1 MCIASVGL
9 CPLFIWPI
17 CSPCLICSARDA
29 QTSLYTVQ
37 KPNVF
42 KVWGSHR
49 SIPSFG
55 RFCMVS
61 CLLSKNTSC
70 GITVASSIVLRISLS
85 ARLAM
90 FLQVNHASLCS
101 CVFLVPDA
109 FFFFFA
115 VCRGLSWHV
124 VSPAFLRRVS
134 FSALRFSR
142 LCCLFIFL
150 LLIRSCSRCSLLL
163 WCGLRWCHAWPPRLR
178 FAKGQIRTCLE
189 FVNTCKNSQC
199 LKIIRQQKND

>member
-1 MCIASVGL
+1 MCIASVAL

-17 CSPCLICSARDA
+17 CSPSLICSARDA

-49 SIPSFG
+49 RIPSFG

-124 VSPAFLRRVS
+124 VSPAVLRRAS
-134 FSALRFSR
+134 FSALRFSFF
-142 LCCLFIFL
+142 LFACSYVCFCVVLAPDVLFFFGAACFGAITNFMACQTS
-150 LLIRSCSRCSLLL
+150 RST
-163 WCGLRWCHAWPPRLR
+163 
-178 FAKGQIRTCLE
+178 F
-189 FVNTCKNSQC
+189 
-199 LKIIRQQKND
+199 